1 MGAWGWLEASVR
13 RVWVGKDEGEVNL
26 GRCTVQTLWGSVN
39 CAEDLGSV
47 LRAVERHEQVSA
59 GVV

>member
-13 RVWVGKDEGEVNL
+13 RVWLGKDEAEVKL
-26 GRCTVQTLWGSVN
+26 GRWTVQTLWGSVS

-47 LRAVERHEQVSA
+47 LRAVGSCEQVSG